1 MNVFQLKTLFHVF
14 LVTAFLSMQCSG
26 AHVHLAEHQDHGSN
40 HHHHASQVHAH
51 FVNDHGDS
59 LYTPSVAVN
68 SQVIDIS
75 QKWANPGWSK
85 LDDSPTLVF
94 AFNFVFQSAPQAQY
108 TQSINTQ
115 DSQLAWLFFTTLRS
129 RAPPTPTS

>member
-1 MNVFQLKTLFHVF
+1 MNVFQLKTLLHVF

-26 AHVHLAEHQDHGSN
+26 AHVHRAEHQDHGNN
-40 HHHHASQVHAH
+40 HHHHANQVHAH

-59 LYTPSVAVN
+59 LYTPSVTIN

-85 LDDSPTLVF
+85 LDDSPALVF
-94 AFNFVFQSAPQAQY
+94 TFNFVFQSVAQAQY
-108 TQSINTQ
+108 TPSVNTLE
-115 DSQLAWLFFTTLRS
+115 SQLAWLSYTTVRL
-129 RAPPTPTS
+129 RAPPAPTS